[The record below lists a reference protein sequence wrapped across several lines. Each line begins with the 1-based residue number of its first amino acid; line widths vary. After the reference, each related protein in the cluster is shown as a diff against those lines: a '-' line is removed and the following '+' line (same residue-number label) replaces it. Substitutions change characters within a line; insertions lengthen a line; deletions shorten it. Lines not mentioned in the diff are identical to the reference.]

1 MNISQ
6 DILLVL
12 LISIITS
19 ATGTDLAT
27 NSNILLILLLA
38 LTANNQGGCTNQC
51 ACNGQRLFF

>member
-1 MNISQ
+1 MNFSQ

-12 LISIITS
+12 LISVVAS

-38 LTANNQGGCTNQC
+38 LYPSFNNGCQNSC
-51 ACNGQRLFF
+51 GCSCNNRLF